1 MKGFLSWF
9 KSSTKLKRWL
19 FVILV
24 GIALTCYGVSRIIVT
39 EEMKFIDVGVIT
51 AAFVIGF
58 IMIILGLVYIQK
70 RTLEI
75 LIEADVKSELVD
87 IQSLIFNKNVYD
99 KGPNVVVIGGGTG
112 LNTVLQGV
120 KKYTSNITAIVNV
133 SDGEKLL
140 LNSREEVDV
149 LRAED
154 VKDSFIAL
162 ASDEVVMD
170 KLLNYRFDVDYLK
183 GISFGDIYLSAMKD
197 IYGDLADS
205 VEASGKVLNITGRVL
220 PVTLDRVNISA
231 ELKNGSI
238 IENRKKIADAVWDKV
253 SPIQRIYVT
262 PSNSRPAPGVLEAIR
277 NADCIIIGPGSL
289 YTNILPNLLIKGVAK
304 EIKESKAIK
313 VYVSNIMTEPGQ
325 TDDYNVS
332 DHIKAIEE
340 HVGKGLFEFCICDMG
355 EIAPEFIR
363 RYNMQGSDV
372 VSEDTSRLRN
382 MGIKIIKRD
391 LAVVKGDYI
400 RHDADT
406 LASIIIELICND
418 LKFRDKQNDPLYMVL
433 NSKQNETK
441 KIEKQKEKA
450 KNYINKEYKKQLEQR
465 SRAKTKSKFSK
476 KYNDRINAIKTS
488 EENRKENIKLYETS
502 VDLYESKFLKEEMA
516 AKKSSSNSVK
526 NKTTGL
532 MQKRT
537 VKPKEAEKSK
547 DIKNARKVVKKPN
560 GKRMK

>member
-9 KSSTKLKRWL
+9 RSSTKLKRWML
-19 FVILV
+19 LILV
-24 GIALTCYGVSRIIVT
+24 GIGLTCYSIS
-39 EEMKFIDVGVIT
+39 KFILMQEMSFIDMGIII
-51 AAFVIGF
+51 AAFVAGF
-58 IMIILGLVYIQK
+58 VMIILGLVYIQK

-112 LNTVLQGV
+112 LNTVLQGM

-140 LNSREEVDV
+140 MNSREEVDV

-162 ASDEVVMD
+162 AADEVVMD
-170 KLLNYRFDVDYLK
+170 KLLNYRFDIDSLK
-183 GISFGDIYLSAMKD
+183 NVSFGDIYLSAMKD

-205 VEASGKVLNITGRVL
+205 VEASGTVLNITGRVL

-231 ELKNGSI
+231 ELKNGTI
-238 IENRKKIADAVWDKV
+238 IENRQKIAEAVWDKV

-277 NADCIIIGPGSL
+277 EADCIIIGPGSL

-313 VYVSNIMTEPGQ
+313 IFVSNIMTEPGQ

-340 HVGKGLFEFCICDMG
+340 HVGKGLFEFCICDSG
-355 EIAPEFIR
+355 EIAPEFIK
-363 RYNMQGSDV
+363 RYNLKGADIV
-372 VSEDTSRLRN
+372 TEDTRNLR
-382 MGIKIIKRD
+382 GLGVRIINKNI
-391 LAVVKGDYI
+391 AVVKGNYI

-406 LASIIIELICND
+406 LASTIVEIICND
-418 LKFRDKQNDPLYMVL
+418 LKYKDKQNDPQYVVL
-433 NSKQNETK
+433 NSKQKEVK
-441 KIEKQKEKA
+441 KTEKDKEKA
-450 KNYINKEYKKQLEQR
+450 KNYISKEYKKQLSKR
-465 SRAKTKSKFSK
+465 SKMANKSKFSQ
-476 KYNDRINAIKTS
+476 KYKDRIQAIKTS
-488 EENRKENIKLYETS
+488 DENREENIKLYETS
-502 VDLYESKFLKEEMA
+502 VDLYENKFLNHELLVKKESPN
-516 AKKSSSNSVK
+516 KIK
-526 NKTTGL
+526 NKTTKL
-532 MQKRT
+532 TNKIAI
-537 VKPKEAEKSK
+537 KPKSK
-547 DIKNARKVVKKPN
+547 
-560 GKRMK
+560 GKRSR

>member
-1 MKGFLSWF
+1 MKGFLTWF
-9 KSSTKLKRWL
+9 RSSTKLKRWML
-19 FVILV
+19 LILI
-24 GIALTCYGVSRIIVT
+24 GIALTCYGVSKLIVMQEMSFLEMGTIIVS
-39 EEMKFIDVGVIT
+39 
-51 AAFVIGF
+51 FVVGF

-112 LNTVLQGV
+112 LNTVLQGI

-140 LNSREEVDV
+140 INSREEVDV

-154 VKDSFIAL
+154 VKDSFISL

-170 KLLNYRFDVDYLK
+170 KLLNYKFDIDALK
-183 GISFGDIYLSAMKD
+183 GVSFGDIYLSAMKD

-231 ELKNGSI
+231 ELKDGTI
-238 IENRKKIADAVWDKV
+238 IENRSNIADAVWDKV

-277 NADCIIIGPGSL
+277 DADCIIIGPGSL

-313 VYVSNIMTEPGQ
+313 IFVSNLMTEPGQ

-332 DHIKAIEE
+332 DHLKAIEE
-340 HVGKGLFEFCICDMG
+340 HVGKGLIEFCICDTG

-363 RYNMQGSDV
+363 RYNLKGADIV
-372 VSEDTSRLRN
+372 NEDIQKLKGMNVRVIEKALS
-382 MGIKIIKRD
+382 
-391 LAVVKGDYI
+391 VVKGDYI

-406 LASIIIELICND
+406 LASIIVEIICND
-418 LKFRDKQNDPLYMVL
+418 LKFKDKQNDPQYMVL
-433 NSKQNETK
+433 NSKQKETK
-441 KIEKQKEKA
+441 KSEKEKEKA
-450 KNYINKEYKKQLEQR
+450 KSYINKEYKKQVEKR
-465 SRAKTKSKFSK
+465 NRTRVKSKFSQ

-502 VDLYESKFLKEEMA
+502 VDLYENKFLKQETA
-516 AKKSSSNSVK
+516 VKKPSSNSIK

-532 MQKRT
+532 IQK
-537 VKPKEAEKSK
+537 VAIKPK
-547 DIKNARKVVKKPN
+547 NN
-560 GKRMK
+560 GKRKK

>member
-9 KSSTKLKRWL
+9 RSSTKLKRWML
-19 FVILV
+19 LILV
-24 GIALTCYGVSRIIVT
+24 GIGLTCYSIS
-39 EEMKFIDVGVIT
+39 KFILMQEMSFVDMGIII
-51 AAFVIGF
+51 AAFVAGF
-58 IMIILGLVYIQK
+58 VMIILGLVYIQK

-112 LNTVLQGV
+112 LNTVLQGM

-140 LNSREEVDV
+140 INSREEVDV

-162 ASDEVVMD
+162 AADEVVMD
-170 KLLNYRFDVDYLK
+170 KLLNYRFDIDSLK
-183 GISFGDIYLSAMKD
+183 NVSFGDIYLSAMKD

-205 VEASGKVLNITGRVL
+205 VEASGTVLNITGRVL

-231 ELKNGSI
+231 ELKNGTI
-238 IENRKKIADAVWDKV
+238 IENRQKIAEAVWDKV

-277 NADCIIIGPGSL
+277 EADCIIIGPGSL

-313 VYVSNIMTEPGQ
+313 IFVSNIMTEPGQ

-340 HVGKGLFEFCICDMG
+340 HVGKGLFEFCICDSG
-355 EIAPEFIR
+355 EIAPEFIK
-363 RYNMQGSDV
+363 RYNLKGADIV
-372 VSEDTSRLRN
+372 TEDTKNLK
-382 MGIKIIKRD
+382 GLGVKIINKNI
-391 LAVVKGDYI
+391 AVVKGNYI

-406 LASIIIELICND
+406 LASTIVEIICND
-418 LKFRDKQNDPLYMVL
+418 LKYKDKQNDPQYVVL
-433 NSKQNETK
+433 NSKQKEVK
-441 KIEKQKEKA
+441 KTEKDKEKA
-450 KNYINKEYKKQLEQR
+450 RNYISKEYKKQLNKR
-465 SRAKTKSKFSK
+465 SRIATKSKFSQ
-476 KYNDRINAIKTS
+476 KYKDRIQAIKTS
-488 EENRKENIKLYETS
+488 DENREENIKLYETS
-502 VDLYESKFLKEEMA
+502 VDLYENKFLNQELLVKKESPNKIKNKA
-516 AKKSSSNSVK
+516 AKLTNKIAIKPK
-526 NKTTGL
+526 NK
-532 MQKRT
+532 
-537 VKPKEAEKSK
+537 
-547 DIKNARKVVKKPN
+547 
-560 GKRMK
+560 GKRSK

>member
-9 KSSTKLKRWL
+9 RSSTKLKRWML
-19 FVILV
+19 LILV
-24 GIALTCYGVSRIIVT
+24 GIGLTCYSIS
-39 EEMKFIDVGVIT
+39 KFILMQEMSFVDMGIII
-51 AAFVIGF
+51 AAFVVGF
-58 IMIILGLVYIQK
+58 VMIILGLVYIQK

-112 LNTVLQGV
+112 LNTVLQGM

-140 LNSREEVDV
+140 MNSREEVDV

-162 ASDEVVMD
+162 AADEVVMD
-170 KLLNYRFDVDYLK
+170 KLLNYKFDIDSLK
-183 GISFGDIYLSAMKD
+183 NVSFGDIYLSAMKD

-205 VEASGKVLNITGRVL
+205 VEASGTVLNITGRVL

-231 ELKNGSI
+231 ELKNGTI
-238 IENRKKIADAVWDKV
+238 IENRQKIAEAVWDKV

-277 NADCIIIGPGSL
+277 EADCIIIGPGSL

-313 VYVSNIMTEPGQ
+313 IFVSNIMTEPGQ

-340 HVGKGLFEFCICDMG
+340 HVGKGLFEFCICDSG
-355 EIAPEFIR
+355 EIAPEFIK
-363 RYNMQGSDV
+363 RYNLKGSDV
-372 VSEDTSRLRN
+372 VTEDTRN
-382 MGIKIIKRD
+382 LKGLGVKIINKNI
-391 LAVVKGDYI
+391 AVVKGNYI

-406 LASIIIELICND
+406 LASTIVEIICND
-418 LKFRDKQNDPLYMVL
+418 LKYKDKQNDPQYVVL
-433 NSKQNETK
+433 NSKQKEVRKT
-441 KIEKQKEKA
+441 EKDKEKA
-450 KNYINKEYKKQLEQR
+450 KNYISKEYKKQLSKR
-465 SRAKTKSKFSK
+465 SRMANKSKFSQ
-476 KYNDRINAIKTS
+476 KYKDRIQAIKTS
-488 EENRKENIKLYETS
+488 DENREENIKLYETS
-502 VDLYESKFLKEEMA
+502 VDLYENKFLNQELSVKKESPN
-516 AKKSSSNSVK
+516 KIK
-526 NKTTGL
+526 NKTAKLTN
-532 MQKRT
+532 KIAI
-537 VKPKEAEKSK
+537 KPKNK
-547 DIKNARKVVKKPN
+547 
-560 GKRMK
+560 GKRSK

>member
-9 KSSTKLKRWL
+9 KSSTKLKRWML
-19 FVILV
+19 VILA
-24 GIALTCYGVSRIIVT
+24 GIALTCYGVSKIIIMQEMSFVDMGIIV
-39 EEMKFIDVGVIT
+39 
-51 AAFVIGF
+51 AAFVAGF
-58 IMIILGLVYIQK
+58 VMIILGLIYTQK

-112 LNTVLQGV
+112 LNTVLQGM

-140 LNSREEVDV
+140 INSREEIDV
-149 LRAED
+149 LRASD

-170 KLLNYRFDVDYLK
+170 RLLNYKFDIQSLN
-183 GISFGDIYLSAMKD
+183 GASFGDIYLSAMKD

-231 ELKNGSI
+231 ELKDGTI
-238 IENRKKIADAVWDKV
+238 IENRQKIASAVWDKV

-277 NADCIIIGPGSL
+277 DADCIIIGPGSL

-313 VYVSNIMTEPGQ
+313 IYVSNIMTEPGQ

-332 DHIKAIEE
+332 HHIKAIEE
-340 HVGKGLFEFCICDMG
+340 HVGKGLFEFCISDTG
-355 EIAPEFIR
+355 EVAPEFIR
-363 RYNMQGSDV
+363 RYNLKGADIV
-372 VSEDTSRLRN
+372 NEDTQNLKG
-382 MGIKIIKRD
+382 MGIRIIKKD
-391 LAVVKGDYI
+391 ISVVKGDYI

-406 LASIIIELICND
+406 LAATIVDIICND
-418 LKFRDKQNDPLYMVL
+418 LKYKDKQNDPQFMVL
-433 NSKQNETK
+433 NSKQKEAK
-441 KIEKQKEKA
+441 KTEKEKEKA
-450 KNYINKEYKKQLEQR
+450 KNYINREYKKQLEKKNR
-465 SRAKTKSKFSK
+465 TKTKSKFSQ
-476 KYNDRINAIKTS
+476 KYNDRIDAIKTS
-488 EENRKENIKLYETS
+488 EQNRAENIKLYETS
-502 VDLYESKFLKEEMA
+502 VDLYESKFLKEE
-516 AKKSSSNSVK
+516 
-526 NKTTGL
+526 TT
-532 MQKRT
+532 
-537 VKPKEAEKSK
+537 
-547 DIKNARKVVKKPN
+547 VKKPASDIIKN
-560 GKRMK
+560 KATGLIQKIPIKPKSTNNSRSRSKSKGKRRK

>member
-1 MKGFLSWF
+1 MKGFLTWF
-9 KSSTKLKRWL
+9 RSSTKLKRWML
-19 FVILV
+19 LILI
-24 GIALTCYGVSRIIVT
+24 GIALTCYGVSKLIVMQEMSFLEMGTIIVS
-39 EEMKFIDVGVIT
+39 
-51 AAFVIGF
+51 FVVGF

-112 LNTVLQGV
+112 LNTVLQGI

-140 LNSREEVDV
+140 INSREEVDV

-154 VKDSFIAL
+154 VKDSFISL

-170 KLLNYRFDVDYLK
+170 KLLNYKFDIDALK
-183 GISFGDIYLSAMKD
+183 GVSFGDIYLSAMKD

-231 ELKNGSI
+231 ELKDGTI
-238 IENRKKIADAVWDKV
+238 IENRSNIADAVWDKV

-277 NADCIIIGPGSL
+277 DADCIIIGPGSL

-313 VYVSNIMTEPGQ
+313 IFVSNLMTEPGQ

-332 DHIKAIEE
+332 DHLKAIEE
-340 HVGKGLFEFCICDMG
+340 HVGKGLIEFCICDTG

-363 RYNMQGSDV
+363 RYNLKGADIV
-372 VSEDTSRLRN
+372 NEDIQKLKGMNVRVIEKALS
-382 MGIKIIKRD
+382 
-391 LAVVKGDYI
+391 VVKGDYI

-406 LASIIIELICND
+406 LASIIVEIICND
-418 LKFRDKQNDPLYMVL
+418 LKFKDKQNDPQYMVL
-433 NSKQNETK
+433 NSKQKETK
-441 KIEKQKEKA
+441 KSEKEKEKA
-450 KNYINKEYKKQLEQR
+450 KSYINKEYKKQVEKR
-465 SRAKTKSKFSK
+465 NRTRVKSKFSQ

-488 EENRKENIKLYETS
+488 EENREENIKLYETS
-502 VDLYESKFLKEEMA
+502 VDLYENKFLKQETA
-516 AKKSSSNSVK
+516 VKKPSSNSIK

-532 MQKRT
+532 IQK
-537 VKPKEAEKSK
+537 VAIKPK
-547 DIKNARKVVKKPN
+547 NN
-560 GKRMK
+560 GKRKK

>member
-9 KSSTKLKRWL
+9 RSSTKLKRWML
-19 FVILV
+19 LILV
-24 GIALTCYGVSRIIVT
+24 GIGLTCYGIS
-39 EEMKFIDVGVIT
+39 KFILMQQMSFTDMGIII
-51 AAFVIGF
+51 AAFVAGF
-58 IMIILGLVYIQK
+58 VMIILGLVYIQK

-112 LNTVLQGV
+112 LNTVLQGM

-140 LNSREEVDV
+140 MNSREEVDV

-162 ASDEVVMD
+162 AADEVVMD
-170 KLLNYRFDVDYLK
+170 KLLNYKFDVDSLK
-183 GISFGDIYLSAMKD
+183 GVSFGDIYLSAMKD

-205 VEASGKVLNITGRVL
+205 VEASGTVLNITGRVL

-231 ELKNGSI
+231 ELKNGTI
-238 IENRKKIADAVWDKV
+238 IENRQKIAEAVWDKV

-277 NADCIIIGPGSL
+277 EADCIIIGPGSL

-304 EIKESKAIK
+304 EIQYSSAIRIF
-313 VYVSNIMTEPGQ
+313 VSNIMTEPGQ

-340 HVGKGLFEFCICDMG
+340 HVGKGLFEFCICDSG
-355 EIAPEFIR
+355 EIAPEFIK
-363 RYNMQGSDV
+363 RYNLKGADV
-372 VSEDTSRLRN
+372 VTEDTRN
-382 MGIKIIKRD
+382 LKGLGVKIINKNI
-391 LAVVKGDYI
+391 AVVKGNYI

-406 LASIIIELICND
+406 LASTIVEIICND
-418 LKFRDKQNDPLYMVL
+418 LKFKDKQNDPQYVVL
-433 NSKQNETK
+433 NSKQKEVK
-441 KIEKQKEKA
+441 KTEKDKERA
-450 KNYINKEYKKQLEQR
+450 KNYISKEYKKQMGKR
-465 SRAKTKSKFSK
+465 SRMVTRSKFSQ
-476 KYNDRINAIKTS
+476 KYKDRIQAIKTS
-488 EENRKENIKLYETS
+488 DENREENIKLYETS
-502 VDLYESKFLKEEMA
+502 VDLYESKFLNQELSVKKESPN
-516 AKKSSSNSVK
+516 KIK
-526 NKTTGL
+526 NKTA
-532 MQKRT
+532 KIAKKIAI
-537 VKPKEAEKSK
+537 KPKSK
-547 DIKNARKVVKKPN
+547 
-560 GKRMK
+560 GKRSK

>member
-9 KSSTKLKRWL
+9 RSSTKLKRWML
-19 FVILV
+19 LILV
-24 GIALTCYGVSRIIVT
+24 GIGLTCYSIS
-39 EEMKFIDVGVIT
+39 KFILMQEMSFVDMGIII
-51 AAFVIGF
+51 AAFVVGF
-58 IMIILGLVYIQK
+58 VMIILGLVYIQK

-112 LNTVLQGV
+112 LNTVLQGM

-140 LNSREEVDV
+140 MNSREEVDV

-162 ASDEVVMD
+162 AADEVVMD
-170 KLLNYRFDVDYLK
+170 KLLNYKFDIDSLK
-183 GISFGDIYLSAMKD
+183 DVSFGDIYLSAMKD

-205 VEASGKVLNITGRVL
+205 VEASGTVLNITGRVL

-231 ELKNGSI
+231 ELKNGTI
-238 IENRKKIADAVWDKV
+238 IENRQKIAEAVWDKV

-277 NADCIIIGPGSL
+277 EADCIIIGPGSL

-313 VYVSNIMTEPGQ
+313 IFVSNIMTEPGQ

-340 HVGKGLFEFCICDMG
+340 HVGKGLFEFCICDSG
-355 EIAPEFIR
+355 EIAPEFIK
-363 RYNMQGSDV
+363 RYNLKGSDV
-372 VSEDTSRLRN
+372 VTEDTRN
-382 MGIKIIKRD
+382 LKGLGVKIINKNI
-391 LAVVKGDYI
+391 AVVKGNYI

-406 LASIIIELICND
+406 LASTIVEIICND
-418 LKFRDKQNDPLYMVL
+418 LKYKDKQNDPQYVVL
-433 NSKQNETK
+433 NSKQKEVRKT
-441 KIEKQKEKA
+441 EKDKEKA
-450 KNYINKEYKKQLEQR
+450 KNYISKEYKKQLSKR
-465 SRAKTKSKFSK
+465 SRMANKSKFSQ
-476 KYNDRINAIKTS
+476 KYKDRIQAIKTS
-488 EENRKENIKLYETS
+488 DENREENIKLYETS
-502 VDLYESKFLKEEMA
+502 VDLYENKFLNQELSVKKESPN
-516 AKKSSSNSVK
+516 KIK
-526 NKTTGL
+526 NKTAKLTN
-532 MQKRT
+532 KIAI
-537 VKPKEAEKSK
+537 KPKNK
-547 DIKNARKVVKKPN
+547 
-560 GKRMK
+560 GKRSK

>member
-9 KSSTKLKRWL
+9 RSSTKLKRWML
-19 FVILV
+19 LILV
-24 GIALTCYGVSRIIVT
+24 GIGLTCYSIS
-39 EEMKFIDVGVIT
+39 KFILMQEMSFIDMGIII
-51 AAFVIGF
+51 AAFVAGF
-58 IMIILGLVYIQK
+58 VMIILGLVYIQK

-112 LNTVLQGV
+112 LNTVLQGM

-140 LNSREEVDV
+140 MNSREEVDV

-162 ASDEVVMD
+162 AADEVVMD
-170 KLLNYRFDVDYLK
+170 KLLNYKFDIDSLK
-183 GISFGDIYLSAMKD
+183 NVSFGDIYLSAMKD

-205 VEASGKVLNITGRVL
+205 VEASGTVLNITGRVL

-231 ELKNGSI
+231 ELKNGTI
-238 IENRKKIADAVWDKV
+238 IENRQKIAEAVWDKV

-277 NADCIIIGPGSL
+277 EADCIIIGPGSL

-304 EIKESKAIK
+304 EIKDSKAIK
-313 VYVSNIMTEPGQ
+313 IFVSNIMTEPGQ

-340 HVGKGLFEFCICDMG
+340 HVGKGLFEFCICDSG
-355 EIAPEFIR
+355 EIAPEFIK
-363 RYNMQGSDV
+363 RYNLKGSDV
-372 VSEDTSRLRN
+372 VTEDTRN
-382 MGIKIIKRD
+382 LKGLGVKIINKNI
-391 LAVVKGDYI
+391 AVVKGNYI

-406 LASIIIELICND
+406 LASTIVEIICND
-418 LKFRDKQNDPLYMVL
+418 LKYKDKQNDPQYVVL
-433 NSKQNETK
+433 NSKQKEVRKT
-441 KIEKQKEKA
+441 EKDKEKA
-450 KNYINKEYKKQLEQR
+450 KNYISKEYKKQLSKR
-465 SRAKTKSKFSK
+465 SRMANKSKFSQ
-476 KYNDRINAIKTS
+476 KYKDRIQAIKTS
-488 EENRKENIKLYETS
+488 DENREENIKLYETS
-502 VDLYESKFLKEEMA
+502 VDLYENKFLNQELSVKKESPN
-516 AKKSSSNSVK
+516 KIK
-526 NKTTGL
+526 NKTAKLTN
-532 MQKRT
+532 KIAI
-537 VKPKEAEKSK
+537 KPKNK
-547 DIKNARKVVKKPN
+547 
-560 GKRMK
+560 GKRSK

>member
-1 MKGFLSWF
+1 MKGFLTWF
-9 KSSTKLKRWL
+9 KSSTKLKRWML
-19 FVILV
+19 VIII
-24 GIALTCYGVSRIIVT
+24 GIALTCYGVSNLIVMQ
-39 EEMKFIDVGVIT
+39 ELSFAEMGKIVVS
-51 AAFVIGF
+51 FVAGF

-112 LNTVLQGV
+112 LNTVLQGI

-140 LNSREEVDV
+140 MNSREEVDV
-149 LRAED
+149 LRAVD

-162 ASDEVVMD
+162 ASDEVVMN
-170 KLLNYRFDVDYLK
+170 KLLNYEFDVDYLK

-231 ELKNGSI
+231 ELKDGSI
-238 IENRKKIADAVWDKV
+238 IENRKKIAQAVWDKV

-277 NADCIIIGPGSL
+277 NADCIVIGPGSL

-313 VYVSNIMTEPGQ
+313 IFVANLMTEPGQ
-325 TDDYNVS
+325 TDDYSVS

-340 HVGKGLFEFCICDMG
+340 HVGRGIVEFCICDTG

-363 RYNMQGSDV
+363 RYNMKGSDMV
-372 VSEDTSRLRN
+372 NEDIPNLRN
-382 MGIKIIKRD
+382 MKVKVIHKNIS
-391 LAVVKGDYI
+391 AVKGEYI
-400 RHDADT
+400 RHDADS
-406 LASIIIELICND
+406 LASIIVEIICND
-418 LKFRDKQNDPLYMVL
+418 LKYRDKQNAPEYMVL
-433 NSKQNETK
+433 NTKHKETRK
-441 KIEKQKEKA
+441 TEKEKEKA
-450 KNYINKEYKKQLEQR
+450 KSYINREYRKQLEKKNR
-465 SRAKTKSKFSK
+465 TRVKSKFSQ
-476 KYNDRINAIKTS
+476 KYNDRMNAIRTS

-502 VDLYESKFLKEEMA
+502 VDLYENKFLKQETT
-516 AKKSSSNSVK
+516 AKKPMSDTIK
-526 NKTTGL
+526 NRTTGL
-532 MQKRT
+532 INK
-537 VKPKEAEKSK
+537 VAIKPKSS
-547 DIKNARKVVKKPN
+547 
-560 GKRMK
+560 GKRKK

>member
-9 KSSTKLKRWL
+9 RSSTKLKRWML
-19 FVILV
+19 LILV
-24 GIALTCYGVSRIIVT
+24 GIGLTCYGVS
-39 EEMKFIDVGVIT
+39 KFILMQEMSFMDMGIII
-51 AAFVIGF
+51 AAFVAGF
-58 IMIILGLVYIQK
+58 VMIILGLIYIQK

-112 LNTVLQGV
+112 LNTVLQGI
-120 KKYTSNITAIVNV
+120 KKYTSNVTAIVNV

-140 LNSREEVDV
+140 INSREEVDV

-170 KLLNYRFDVDYLK
+170 KLLNYRFDIDSLK
-183 GISFGDIYLSAMKD
+183 GVSFGDIYLSAMKD

-205 VEASGKVLNITGRVL
+205 VEASGTVLNITGRVL

-231 ELKNGSI
+231 ELKDGTI

-277 NADCIIIGPGSL
+277 EADCIIIGPGSL

-313 VYVSNIMTEPGQ
+313 IFVSNIMTEPGQ

-332 DHIKAIEE
+332 DHIKAIED
-340 HVGKGLFEFCICDMG
+340 HVGKGLFEFCICDSG
-355 EIAPEFIR
+355 EIAPEFIK
-363 RYNMQGSDV
+363 RYNLKGADIV
-372 VSEDTSRLRN
+372 NEDTKNLR
-382 MGIKIIKRD
+382 GLGVKIINKD
-391 LAVVKGDYI
+391 IAIVKGNYI
-400 RHDADT
+400 RHDPDT
-406 LASIIIELICND
+406 LAATIIEIICND
-418 LKFRDKQNDPLYMVL
+418 LKYKDKQNDPQYVVL
-433 NSKQNETK
+433 NSKQREIK
-441 KIEKQKEKA
+441 KTEKEKEKA
-450 KNYINKEYKKQLEQR
+450 KNYINKEYKRQLEKR
-465 SRAKTKSKFSK
+465 SRSNTKSKFSQ
-476 KYNDRINAIKTS
+476 KYNDRIQAIKTS
-488 EENRKENIKLYETS
+488 EENREENIKLYETS
-502 VDLYESKFLKEEMA
+502 VDLYENKFLKQELSV
-516 AKKSSSNSVK
+516 KKESPNKIK
-526 NKTTGL
+526 NKTSKL
-532 MQKRT
+532 VNKIAI
-537 VKPKEAEKSK
+537 KPKNK
-547 DIKNARKVVKKPN
+547 
-560 GKRMK
+560 GKRSK

>member
-9 KSSTKLKRWL
+9 RSSTKLKRWML
-19 FVILV
+19 LILV
-24 GIALTCYGVSRIIVT
+24 GIGLTCYSIS
-39 EEMKFIDVGVIT
+39 KFILMQEMSFIDMGIIIAT
-51 AAFVIGF
+51 FVAGF
-58 IMIILGLVYIQK
+58 VMIILGLVYIQK

-112 LNTVLQGV
+112 LNTVLQGM

-140 LNSREEVDV
+140 MNSREEVDV

-162 ASDEVVMD
+162 AADEVVMD
-170 KLLNYRFDVDYLK
+170 KLLNYKFDIDSLK
-183 GISFGDIYLSAMKD
+183 NVSFGDIYLSAMKD

-205 VEASGKVLNITGRVL
+205 VEASGTVLNITGRVL

-231 ELKNGSI
+231 ELKNGTI
-238 IENRKKIADAVWDKV
+238 IENRQKIAEAVWDKV

-277 NADCIIIGPGSL
+277 EADCIIIGPGSL

-313 VYVSNIMTEPGQ
+313 IFVSNIMTEPGQ

-340 HVGKGLFEFCICDMG
+340 HVGKGLFEFCICDSG
-355 EIAPEFIR
+355 EIAPEFIK
-363 RYNMQGSDV
+363 RYNLKGSDV
-372 VSEDTSRLRN
+372 VTEDTRN
-382 MGIKIIKRD
+382 LKGLGVKIINKNI
-391 LAVVKGDYI
+391 AVVKGNYI

-406 LASIIIELICND
+406 LASTIVEIICND
-418 LKFRDKQNDPLYMVL
+418 LKYKDKQNDPQYVVL
-433 NSKQNETK
+433 NSKQKEVRKT
-441 KIEKQKEKA
+441 EKDKEKA
-450 KNYINKEYKKQLEQR
+450 KNYISKEYKKQLSKR
-465 SRAKTKSKFSK
+465 SRMANKSKFSQ
-476 KYNDRINAIKTS
+476 KYKDRIQAIKTS
-488 EENRKENIKLYETS
+488 DENREENIKLYETS
-502 VDLYESKFLKEEMA
+502 VDLYENKFLNQELSVKKESPN
-516 AKKSSSNSVK
+516 KIK
-526 NKTTGL
+526 NKTAKLTN
-532 MQKRT
+532 KIAI
-537 VKPKEAEKSK
+537 KPKNK
-547 DIKNARKVVKKPN
+547 
-560 GKRMK
+560 GKRSK

>member
-9 KSSTKLKRWL
+9 RSSTKLKRWML
-19 FVILV
+19 LILV
-24 GIALTCYGVSRIIVT
+24 GIGLTCYSIS
-39 EEMKFIDVGVIT
+39 KFILMQEMSFIDMGIII
-51 AAFVIGF
+51 AAFVAGF
-58 IMIILGLVYIQK
+58 VMIILGLVYIQK

-112 LNTVLQGV
+112 LNTVLQGM

-140 LNSREEVDV
+140 MNSREEVDV

-162 ASDEVVMD
+162 AADEVVMD
-170 KLLNYRFDVDYLK
+170 KLLNYKFDIDSLK
-183 GISFGDIYLSAMKD
+183 NVSFGDIYLSAMKD

-205 VEASGKVLNITGRVL
+205 VEASGTVLNITGRVL

-231 ELKNGSI
+231 ELKNGTI
-238 IENRKKIADAVWDKV
+238 IENRQKIAEAVWDKV

-277 NADCIIIGPGSL
+277 EADCIIIGPGSL

-313 VYVSNIMTEPGQ
+313 IFVSNIMTEPGQ

-340 HVGKGLFEFCICDMG
+340 HVGKGLFEFCICDSG
-355 EIAPEFIR
+355 EIAPEFIK
-363 RYNMQGSDV
+363 RYNLKGSDV
-372 VSEDTSRLRN
+372 VTEDTRN
-382 MGIKIIKRD
+382 LKGLGVKIINKNI
-391 LAVVKGDYI
+391 AVVKGNYI

-406 LASIIIELICND
+406 LASTIVEIICND
-418 LKFRDKQNDPLYMVL
+418 LKYKDKQNDPQYVVL
-433 NSKQNETK
+433 NSKQKEVRKT
-441 KIEKQKEKA
+441 EKDKEKA
-450 KNYINKEYKKQLEQR
+450 KNYISKEYKKQLSKR
-465 SRAKTKSKFSK
+465 SRMANKSKFSQ
-476 KYNDRINAIKTS
+476 KYKDRIQAIKTS
-488 EENRKENIKLYETS
+488 DENREENIKLYETS
-502 VDLYESKFLKEEMA
+502 VDLYENKFLNQELSVKKESPN
-516 AKKSSSNSVK
+516 KIK
-526 NKTTGL
+526 NKTAKLTN
-532 MQKRT
+532 KIAI
-537 VKPKEAEKSK
+537 KPRNK
-547 DIKNARKVVKKPN
+547 
-560 GKRMK
+560 GKRSK

>member
-1 MKGFLSWF
+1 MKGFLTWF
-9 KSSTKLKRWL
+9 KSSTKLKRWML
-19 FVILV
+19 VIII
-24 GIALTCYGVSRIIVT
+24 GIALTCYGVSNLIVMQ
-39 EEMKFIDVGVIT
+39 ELSFAEMGKIVVS
-51 AAFVIGF
+51 FVAGF

-112 LNTVLQGV
+112 LNTVLQGI

-140 LNSREEVDV
+140 MNSREEVDV
-149 LRAED
+149 LRADD

-162 ASDEVVMD
+162 ASDEVVMN
-170 KLLNYRFDVDYLK
+170 KLLNYEFDLDYLK

-231 ELKNGSI
+231 ELKDGSI
-238 IENRKKIADAVWDKV
+238 IENRKKIAQAVWDKV

-313 VYVSNIMTEPGQ
+313 IFVANLMTEPGQ
-325 TDDYNVS
+325 TDDYSVS
-332 DHIKAIEE
+332 DHLKAIEE
-340 HVGKGLFEFCICDMG
+340 HVGRGVVEFCICDTG

-363 RYNMQGSDV
+363 RYNMKGADIV
-372 VSEDTSRLRN
+372 NEDISNLRN
-382 MGIKIIKRD
+382 MKVKVIQKNISS
-391 LAVVKGDYI
+391 VKGKYI

-406 LASIIIELICND
+406 LASIIVEIICND
-418 LKFRDKQNDPLYMVL
+418 LKYKDKQNAPEYMVL
-433 NSKQNETK
+433 NSKQKETK
-441 KIEKQKEKA
+441 KLEKEKEKA
-450 KNYINKEYKKQLEQR
+450 KNYINKEYKKQMEKKNK
-465 SRAKTKSKFSK
+465 SRGKSKFSQ
-476 KYNDRINAIKTS
+476 KYNDRMNAIRTS

-502 VDLYESKFLKEEMA
+502 VDLYENKFLKQETT
-516 AKKSSSNSVK
+516 AKKPMSDTIK
-526 NKTTGL
+526 NRTTGL
-532 MQKRT
+532 INK
-537 VKPKEAEKSK
+537 VAIKPKSS
-547 DIKNARKVVKKPN
+547 
-560 GKRMK
+560 GKRKK

>member
-1 MKGFLSWF
+1 MKGFLTWF
-9 KSSTKLKRWL
+9 RSSTKLKRWML
-19 FVILV
+19 VILI
-24 GIALTCYGVSRIIVT
+24 GIALTCYGVSNIIVMQ
-39 EEMKFIDVGVIT
+39 EMS
-51 AAFVIGF
+51 FVEMGKIIVSFVVGF
-58 IMIILGLVYIQK
+58 IMIILGLVYTQK

-112 LNTVLQGV
+112 LNTVLQGI

-140 LNSREEVDV
+140 INSREEVDV

-154 VKDSFIAL
+154 VKDSFISL

-170 KLLNYRFDVDYLK
+170 RLLNYKFDIDSLK
-183 GISFGDIYLSAMKD
+183 GVSFGDIYLSAMKD

-231 ELKNGSI
+231 ELKNGTI
-238 IENRKKIADAVWDKV
+238 IENRNNIADAVWDKV

-277 NADCIIIGPGSL
+277 DADCIVIGPGSL

-304 EIKESKAIK
+304 GIKESKAIK
-313 VYVSNIMTEPGQ
+313 IFVSNLMTEPGQ

-332 DHIKAIEE
+332 DHLKAIEE
-340 HVGKGLFEFCICDMG
+340 HVGKGLIEFCICDTG

-363 RYNMQGSDV
+363 RYNLNGADIV
-372 VSEDTSRLRN
+372 NEDIQKLRSMN
-382 MGIKIIKRD
+382 VKVIQKD

-406 LASIIIELICND
+406 LASIIVEIICND
-418 LKFRDKQNDPLYMVL
+418 LKFKDKQNDPQYIVL
-433 NSKQNETK
+433 NSKQKETK
-441 KIEKQKEKA
+441 KSEKEKEKA
-450 KNYINKEYKKQLEQR
+450 KSYINKEYKKQIEKKNR
-465 SRAKTKSKFSK
+465 MRVKSKFSQ
-476 KYNDRINAIKTS
+476 KYNDRIKAIKTS
-488 EENRKENIKLYETS
+488 EENREENIKLYETS
-502 VDLYESKFLKEEMA
+502 VDLYENKFLKQETA
-516 AKKSSSNSVK
+516 VKKPSSNKIK

-532 MQKRT
+532 IQKIA
-537 VKPKEAEKSK
+537 VKPKNE
-547 DIKNARKVVKKPN
+547 
-560 GKRMK
+560 GKRKK

>member
-9 KSSTKLKRWL
+9 RSSTKLKRWML
-19 FVILV
+19 LILV
-24 GIALTCYGVSRIIVT
+24 GIGLTCYSIS
-39 EEMKFIDVGVIT
+39 KFILMQEMSFIDMGIII
-51 AAFVIGF
+51 AAFVAGF
-58 IMIILGLVYIQK
+58 VMIILGLVYIQK

-112 LNTVLQGV
+112 LNTVLQGM

-140 LNSREEVDV
+140 MNSREEVDV

-162 ASDEVVMD
+162 AADEVVMD
-170 KLLNYRFDVDYLK
+170 KLLNYRFDIDSLK
-183 GISFGDIYLSAMKD
+183 NVSFGDIYLSAMKD

-205 VEASGKVLNITGRVL
+205 VEASGTVLNITGRVL

-231 ELKNGSI
+231 ELKNGTI
-238 IENRKKIADAVWDKV
+238 IENRQKIAEAVWDKV

-277 NADCIIIGPGSL
+277 EADCIIIGPGSL

-304 EIKESKAIK
+304 EIKDSKAIK
-313 VYVSNIMTEPGQ
+313 IFVSNIMTEPGQ

-340 HVGKGLFEFCICDMG
+340 HVGKGLFEFCICDSG
-355 EIAPEFIR
+355 EIAPEFIK
-363 RYNMQGSDV
+363 RYNLKGADIV
-372 VSEDTSRLRN
+372 TEDTRNLR
-382 MGIKIIKRD
+382 GLGVRIINKNI
-391 LAVVKGDYI
+391 AVVKGNYI

-406 LASIIIELICND
+406 LASTIVEIICND
-418 LKFRDKQNDPLYMVL
+418 LKYKDKQNDPQYVVL
-433 NSKQNETK
+433 NSKQKEVK
-441 KIEKQKEKA
+441 KTEKDKEKA
-450 KNYINKEYKKQLEQR
+450 KNYISKEYKKQLSKR
-465 SRAKTKSKFSK
+465 SKMANKSKFSQ
-476 KYNDRINAIKTS
+476 KYKDRIQAIKTS
-488 EENRKENIKLYETS
+488 DENREENIKLYETS
-502 VDLYESKFLKEEMA
+502 VDLYENKFLNHELLVKKESPN
-516 AKKSSSNSVK
+516 KIK
-526 NKTTGL
+526 NKTTKL
-532 MQKRT
+532 TNKIAI
-537 VKPKEAEKSK
+537 KPKSK
-547 DIKNARKVVKKPN
+547 
-560 GKRMK
+560 GKRSR

>member
-1 MKGFLSWF
+1 MVLKGFLTWF
-9 KSSTKLKRWL
+9 KSSTKLKRWML
-19 FVILV
+19 VIII
-24 GIALTCYGVSRIIVT
+24 GIALTCYGVSNLIVMQ
-39 EEMKFIDVGVIT
+39 ELSFAEMGKIVVS
-51 AAFVIGF
+51 FVAGF

-112 LNTVLQGV
+112 LNTVLQGI

-140 LNSREEVDV
+140 MNSREEVDV
-149 LRAED
+149 LRADD

-162 ASDEVVMD
+162 ASDEVVMN
-170 KLLNYRFDVDYLK
+170 KLLNYEFDLDYLK

-231 ELKNGSI
+231 ELKDGSI
-238 IENRKKIADAVWDKV
+238 IENRKKIAQAVWDKV

-313 VYVSNIMTEPGQ
+313 IFVANLMTEPGQ
-325 TDDYNVS
+325 TDDYSVS
-332 DHIKAIEE
+332 DHLKAIEE
-340 HVGKGLFEFCICDMG
+340 HVGRGVVEFCICDTG

-363 RYNMQGSDV
+363 RYNMKGADIV
-372 VSEDTSRLRN
+372 NEDISNLRN
-382 MGIKIIKRD
+382 MKVKVIQKNISS
-391 LAVVKGDYI
+391 VKGKYI

-406 LASIIIELICND
+406 LASIIVEIICND
-418 LKFRDKQNDPLYMVL
+418 LKYKDKQNAPEYMVL
-433 NSKQNETK
+433 NSKQKETK
-441 KIEKQKEKA
+441 KLEKEKEKA
-450 KNYINKEYKKQLEQR
+450 KNYINKEYKKQMEKKNK
-465 SRAKTKSKFSK
+465 SRGKSKFSQ
-476 KYNDRINAIKTS
+476 KYNDRMNAIRTS

-502 VDLYESKFLKEEMA
+502 VDLYENKFLKQETT
-516 AKKSSSNSVK
+516 AKKPMSDTIK
-526 NKTTGL
+526 NRTTGL
-532 MQKRT
+532 INK
-537 VKPKEAEKSK
+537 VAIKPKSS
-547 DIKNARKVVKKPN
+547 
-560 GKRMK
+560 GKRKK

>member
-1 MKGFLSWF
+1 MIKVACCWDD
-9 KSSTKLKRWL
+9 
-19 FVILV
+19 
-24 GIALTCYGVSRIIVT
+24 GVVNDIRLI
-39 EEMKFIDVGVIT
+39 
-51 AAFVIGF
+51 
-58 IMIILGLVYIQK
+58 
-70 RTLEI
+70 EI
-75 LIEADVKSELVD
+75 LRKYNAKATFNLNPGTHKGYRETSCWVTPDQPGFHGFFNGKVGLYEL
-87 IQSLIFNKNVYD
+87 
-99 KGPNVVVIGGGTG
+99 
-112 LNTVLQGV
+112 
-120 KKYTSNITAIVNV
+120 
-133 SDGEKLL
+133 
-140 LNSREEVDV
+140 
-149 LRAED
+149 
-154 VKDSFIAL
+154 
-162 ASDEVVMD
+162 
-170 KLLNYRFDVDYLK
+170 
-183 GISFGDIYLSAMKD
+183 KD

-547 DIKNARKVVKKPN
+547 DVKNARKVVKKPN